1 MMKKTYLK
9 ISIIFMILTVV
20 IISCK
25 KNTTI
30 ETIDN
35 QSIEMSEN
43 GKEVYNKLVKFKNEI
58 ESTHKSSTTLSVDSA
73 EWYAE
78 AYYNVTQGYPDSA
91 FAQFTV
97 DSINFTIA
105 IDENEMV
112 SMESMATLMASIETH
127 LSDLIAQNEDEVA
140 HLVVGDVK
148 ISQSSRS
155 TDAIVTVTSGL
166 GIGGSWGIYVPFANE
181 EWYYGETAGRCDIPE
196 PIYSDA
202 GEQLEWRF
210 NSPNPVY
217 VPAIYCKG
225 SLKVITTTHSWTLG
239 KDHPLIYDE
248 WIAGP
253 KIIPCHDSPYWN
265 VYLNYGP
272 TLFYGSVASGGLVPD
287 GYNEYTFV
295 DVFSYNEEE
304 TDPITN
310 IEGYR
315 YWHNYQTFYS
325 VMECIPGLSN

>member
-1 MMKKTYLK
+1 MKKVYLT
-9 ISIIFMILTVV
+9 ISLVLLALSVM

-25 KNTTI
+25 KNTSV
-30 ETIDN
+30 EIDDD

-43 GKEVYNKLVKFKNEI
+43 GKMVYNKLVKFKNEL
-58 ESTHKSSTTLSVDSA
+58 ENTHKSSTILSIDSA

-78 AYYNVTQGYPDSA
+78 AYYNVTLGYPDSA
-91 FAQFTV
+91 FSKFTV
-97 DSINFTIA
+97 DSTNFTIA
-105 IDENEMV
+105 MDENNMV
-112 SMESMATLMASIETH
+112 SMESMATLMMDIETH
-127 LSDLIAQNEDEVA
+127 LASLIDQNESDFV

-166 GIGGSWGIYVPFANE
+166 GIGGSWGFYVPFANE

-196 PIYSDA
+196 IIYSDA
-202 GEQLEWRF
+202 GEELEWRF
-210 NSPNPVY
+210 NSPNPIY
-217 VPAIYCKG
+217 VPRINCKG
-225 SLKVITTTHSWTLG
+225 TLRITSTTPHTWTLG
-239 KDHPLIYDE
+239 INHPLIYDE

-272 TLFYGSVASGGLVPD
+272 TLFYGPEANGGLVPD
-287 GYNEYTFV
+287 GLNEFTAV
-295 DVFSYNEEE
+295 DVFSKYEDEAVN
-304 TDPITN
+304 
-310 IEGYR
+310 GVAGFR

-325 VMECIPGLSN
+325 VYECIPGLPD